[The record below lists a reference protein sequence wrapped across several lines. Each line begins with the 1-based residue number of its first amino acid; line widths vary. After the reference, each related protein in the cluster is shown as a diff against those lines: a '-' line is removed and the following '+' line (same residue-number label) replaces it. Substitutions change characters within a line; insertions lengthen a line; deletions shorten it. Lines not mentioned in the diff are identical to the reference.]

1 MPKNRA
7 TPIIWLLSKE
17 EELRLIFR
25 YAVICVASVKAAE
38 VLLYKVLKK
47 TDLIIH

>member
-1 MPKNRA
+1 MPKKPSYSYCLAVIERRRIASN
-7 TPIIWLLSKE
+7 
-17 EELRLIFR
+17 FR

-47 TDLIIH
+47 TDLITH